1 MNSLLQAEETH
12 SAKEHEAVLR
22 DYLAGAG
29 EAALERAYEL
39 GRRALADHLG
49 VLDIAKL
56 QYEALRR
63 VAPRLFRRAAWA
75 RTIKAAERLLIES
88 LTPYEMTHRGFREA
102 HAALRASEE
111 RYRELVENANDVVF
125 TTDLEGNFTSI
136 NRAGERLSGYQRDEV
151 LSTNVATVVP
161 PECVEVIGSA
171 REAKLSGRDETT
183 RYELELVTKDGRRVP
198 LEANTRLIYQGG
210 VPVGVQGIARD
221 ITERK
226 QAEQALRRVNEGL
239 EDGIRRIAHA
249 LHDEAGQLLAAV
261 CLAVNDVAQQLPP
274 EHRERLKTISGPL
287 DHAADQLRC
296 LSHELHPVILD
307 DLGLQAAIEFLAEGV
322 SRRSGLVVTVDVL
335 VTERLAPFVETSVY
349 RILREALTNAGKHA
363 HATHVRVEIR
373 QTVRILSCTIQDDG
387 IGLDPSV
394 LRTRK
399 EKPCLGLTGIQ
410 ERLAALGG
418 TLSIVTAE
426 SKGTCLQMQIPIERR
441 LAANRQESSV
451 CTTRIPS

>member
-1 MNSLLQAEETH
+1 MKSSLQVEDSH

-63 VAPRLFRRAAWA
+63 VSPRLFRRAAWS
-75 RTIKAAERLLIES
+75 RTIQAAERLLIES
-88 LTPYEMTHRGFREA
+88 LTPYEVTHRGFREA
-102 HAALRASEE
+102 HAALQASEE

-136 NRAGERLSGYQRDEV
+136 NRAGERLSGYHRDEV
-151 LSTNVATVVP
+151 LSANVASVVP
-161 PECVEVIGSA
+161 SEYVEVIRSA
-171 REAKLSGRDETT
+171 REAKLSGHDETT

-198 LEANTRLIYQGG
+198 LEANTRLIYHEGI
-210 VPVGVQGIARD
+210 PVGVQGIARD

-226 QAEQALRRVNEGL
+226 QAEQGLRRVNEGL
-239 EDGIRRIAHA
+239 EAGIRRIAHA

-261 CLAVNDVAQQLPP
+261 YLAVNDVAQRLPQ
-274 EHRERLKTISGPL
+274 EHRDQLKTISEPL
-287 DHAADQLRC
+287 DHAAGQLRC

-307 DLGLQAAIEFLAEGV
+307 DLGLQAAIEFLAQGV
-322 SRRSGLVVTVDVL
+322 SRRSGLAISVDVL

-349 RILREALTNAGKHA
+349 RILQEALANAGKHA

-373 QTVRILSCTIQDDG
+373 QTSRILNCTVQDDG
-387 IGLDPSV
+387 IGLNPAA

-426 SKGTCLQMQIPIERR
+426 PKGTCLETRIPIERR
-441 LAANRQESSV
+441 RDADRQESSL